1 MDDNEQYAK
10 LLASIKI
17 ANTGL
22 RRPLSPFET
31 AQFIQRLIDE
41 EGYELAEELIPIK
54 TKLISDFLQLLK
66 LPEQCHDAIHWGV
79 SEDLSVGFSSA
90 AFIAGLDKKNDQIS
104 LFNEASKQS
113 LGANDI
119 KDIISFYKKHDLPL
133 NDVIEKITSSKPQV
147 ITTFLVVI
155 SIHENIRK
163 QISELSKKHNKTFEN
178 ILREKFR
185 EKLNVQKIE
194 NLISKGKN
202 IAVSFNAEEY
212 KNYKNQIKKLCLN
225 YDKIT
230 EYLVS

>member
-90 AFIAGLDKKNDQIS
+90 AFIAGLDKKNDPIS

-155 SIHENIRK
+155 SIHENVQK
-163 QISELSKKHNKTFEN
+163 QISELSKKHNTTFEN
-178 ILREKFR
+178 MLREKFR